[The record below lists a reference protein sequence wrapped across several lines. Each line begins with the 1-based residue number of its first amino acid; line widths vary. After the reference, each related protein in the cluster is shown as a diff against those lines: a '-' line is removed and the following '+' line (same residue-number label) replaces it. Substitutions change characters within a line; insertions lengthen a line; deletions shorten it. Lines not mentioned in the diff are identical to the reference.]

1 MPRSTIQAAR
11 TLVGAL
17 ALLCLAACVPTA
29 TVSVPPTVSVSPSP
43 TATTPP
49 TATPA
54 PVLAPTPAD
63 VPAGWQV
70 LATEH
75 FSLAY
80 PPDWTIQPPSD
91 NPAYFI
97 VSPTRQSEL
106 IVDVQPQGD
115 VSRYCLPAASGAKH
129 TTFASLSM
137 TYLITGEGDSLRT
150 WYFANAQ
157 HTLYGLDAED
167 TQADAATQA
176 QDEAILSTFRPDNA
190 DPWQC

>member
-1 MPRSTIQAAR
+1 MPRSTIQVAHA
-11 TLVGAL
+11 LVGAL

-29 TVSVPPTVSVSPSP
+29 TVSVPPTA

-49 TATPA
+49 TATPT

-63 VPAGWQV
+63 VPVGWKV

-129 TTFASLSM
+129 TTLAGLPM
-137 TYLITGEGDSLRT
+137 TYLITGEGDGLRT
-150 WYFANAQ
+150 WYFANTQ

-167 TQADAATQA
+167 TQDNAVTQA